1 MSEKSVKVLEWT
13 YEKALNGIPG
23 VSESIDELVGPYIE
37 KYYYDIEFALKRF
50 VRNQKLKTTTSGFL
64 TGLGGAITLPVA
76 IPADFVS
83 SLYVEVRMIAG
94 IAKIRGYDLKDDQ
107 VKTLVYLC
115 LIGNSIGD
123 LLKDVGIQVGK
134 NVTIKKLLPKISGA
148 MLTKINKAVGFRLL
162 TKNGSKG
169 LVNLN
174 KLVPVIG
181 GFVSGGYNYF
191 ETSAYAKIAIKMF
204 S

>member
-1 MSEKSVKVLEWT
+1 MSEKGVKVLEWT

-23 VSESIDELVGPYIE
+23 VSESIDELVGPYID
-37 KYYYDIEFALKRF
+37 KYNYDIEFALKRF
-50 VRNQKLKTTTSGFL
+50 IRNQKLKTTTSGFL
-64 TGLGGAITLPVA
+64 TGLGGAITLPVTL
-76 IPADFVS
+76 PADFVS
-83 SLYVEVRMIAG
+83 SLYIEVRMIAG

-115 LIGNSIGD
+115 LVGNSIGD
-123 LLKDVGIQVGK
+123 LLKDAGIQVGK

-169 LVNLN
+169 IINLN

-191 ETSAYAKIAIKMF
+191 ETSAYAKIALKMF
-204 S
+204 N